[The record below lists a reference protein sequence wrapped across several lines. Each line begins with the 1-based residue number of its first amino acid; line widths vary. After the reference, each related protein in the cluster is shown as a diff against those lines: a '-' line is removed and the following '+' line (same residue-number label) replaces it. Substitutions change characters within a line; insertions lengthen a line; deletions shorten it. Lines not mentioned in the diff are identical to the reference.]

1 MNDLQLADRNINNGL
16 KVRLNNPMLCKHL
29 DEFTGICCNADS
41 EYIADV
47 CPYCD
52 VVNETL
58 ICNREA
64 ADCFE
69 EEKE

>member
-1 MNDLQLADRNINNGL
+1 
-16 KVRLNNPMLCKHL
+16 MLCKHL

-41 EYIADV
+41 EYVADV

-52 VVNETL
+52 IANEML

-64 ADCFE
+64 DCFE
-69 EEKE
+69 EAENDL

>member
-1 MNDLQLADRNINNGL
+1 
-16 KVRLNNPMLCKHL
+16 MLCKHL
-29 DEFTGICCNADS
+29 DEFTGICCNTDS